1 MTLRAGA
8 RPHRV
13 IVHRRGQTGT
23 DRYNKPVYGYVPDA
37 AAIKVRVD
45 PTATD
50 EVLGDRE
57 TVTRRYLI
65 VLGAEASP
73 PAPGDRL
80 EWLDEAKLIELD
92 GDVMPLYD
100 ARRLHHY
107 EAEGVVVS
115 G

>member
-8 RPHRV
+8 RPHRA
-13 IVHRRGQTGT
+13 IVHRRGATGV
-23 DRYNKPVYGYVPDA
+23 DRYNKPTYGYVPDE
-37 AAIKVRVD
+37 AAIKVRID

-65 VLGAEASP
+65 FIGAEGAP

-80 EWLDEAKLIELD
+80 QWLEEDKLIELD

-100 ARRLHHY
+100 GRRLHHY
-107 EAEGVVVS
+107 EAEGEVVT

>member
-1 MTLRAGA
+1 MTMRRAA
-8 RPHRV
+8 RPHRAT
-13 IVHRRGQTGT
+13 VHRRGVTGV
-23 DRYNKPVYGYVPDA
+23 DRYNKPTYGYVPDA
-37 AAIKVRVD
+37 DPIRVRVD

-65 VLGAEASP
+65 LIGAEDTP
-73 PAPGDRL
+73 PAPGDRV

-100 ARRLHHY
+100 GRRLHHY
-107 EAEGVVVS
+107 EAEGEVIT